1 MVQRLGVHDVAGRA
15 VDLQAVDIDHDAQ
28 VIELVVVGE
37 HERLPAFAL
46 FDLTVA
52 QQGVDVDVAAQL
64 FGTQRHAAGG
74 GNTLAQGTG
83 AHVNTGDGVHVGVA
97 LQVAVG
103 VAQRGQVGH
112 REEAALR
119 QRGIQAGG
127 AVALAKYKTVAVG
140 VLRLFGVNAH
150 FAEIQIGQNVRRG
163 QAAARMTAPGTVGGF
178 DHTHAHAGR
187 SQF

>member
-52 QQGVDVDVAAQL
+52 QQGVDVMSLPA

-74 GNTLAQGTG
+74 GNTWP
-83 AHVNTGDGVHVGVA
+83 
-97 LQVAVG
+97 
-103 VAQRGQVGH
+103 
-112 REEAALR
+112 REP
-119 QRGIQAGG
+119 
-127 AVALAKYKTVAVG
+127 
-140 VLRLFGVNAH
+140 VL
-150 FAEIQIGQNVRRG
+150 
-163 QAAARMTAPGTVGGF
+163 MSTPGTVFMLGWPC
-178 DHTHAHAGR
+178 R
-187 SQF
+187 

>member
-1 MVQRLGVHDVAGRA
+1 M
-15 VDLQAVDIDHDAQ
+15 
-28 VIELVVVGE
+28 VGE
-37 HERLPAFAL
+37 HESFPAFAFL
-46 FDLTVA
+46 DLAVA
-52 QQGVDVDVAAQL
+52 QQGVDVDVAAGLLGGQC
-64 FGTQRHAAGG
+64 HAAGG
-74 GNTLAQGTG
+74 ADALAQRAG
-83 AHVNTGDGVHVGVA
+83 AHVHTGDGVHVGVA

-150 FAEIQIGQNVRRG
+150 LAEIQIGQNVRRG

>member
-1 MVQRLGVHDVAGRA
+1 M
-15 VDLQAVDIDHDAQ
+15 
-28 VIELVVVGE
+28 
-37 HERLPAFAL
+37 
-46 FDLTVA
+46 
-52 QQGVDVDVAAQL
+52 
-64 FGTQRHAAGG
+64 
-74 GNTLAQGTG
+74 
-83 AHVNTGDGVHVGVA
+83 
-97 LQVAVG
+97 
-103 VAQRGQVGH
+103 AQRGQVGD